1 VSHEHD
7 HPRASLLLSALGLD
21 LEASLGEEPRFLLD
35 ARFLGSLHVE
45 LREEIGA
52 ADAAAA
58 LIQLGF
64 VHGLRDATE
73 LVRDGLAAG
82 PLGAAEGQPA
92 SSRLLLALAPPLSRA
107 GTCGFDVSGSWPDRH
122 EAEAVRAVLG
132 AQTEPVC
139 FVSTGYTSGWAS
151 GIFGAD
157 LLVVESACAA
167 AGAAACRFRAREPVA
182 WRTSGDARAEM
193 LLRALPFETLREMVA
208 RRAATR
214 EPPPSREGLDSG
226 TPVIHVWGP
235 VMVIPFSGVDESLRA
250 IELIGRDPGAR
261 DVRVVVI
268 DLAGAVL
275 DDGFGAVALERI
287 LAAVEGWAAEPIL
300 TGVSPLCGSVI
311 AGLERPPAIVRKDLA
326 DAIAAAFQV
335 AEAMRF
341 VS

>member
-1 VSHEHD
+1 LSHELD
-7 HPRASLLLSALGLD
+7 SPRASLLLAALGLD
-21 LEASLGEEPRFLLD
+21 LEASLAEEPRFLLD

-45 LREEIGA
+45 LREELGA
-52 ADAAAA
+52 DDAAAA
-58 LIQLGF
+58 LLQLGF
-64 VHGLRDATE
+64 VHGLRDASE
-73 LVRDGLAAG
+73 LVRQGLAAG
-82 PLGAAEGQPA
+82 PRGAAEGQPTSA
-92 SSRLLLALAPPLSRA
+92 RLGLALSPPRS
-107 GTCGFDVSGSWPDRH
+107 GPGGCGFDVGGSWPDRH

-132 AQTEPVC
+132 PQPDPTC

-157 LLVVESACAA
+157 LLALETECAA
-167 AGAAACRFRAREPVA
+167 AGAHVCRFRAREPVA
-182 WRTSGDARAEM
+182 WRTAGDARAES
-193 LLRALPFETLREMVA
+193 LLRALPFETLREIVA
-208 RRAATR
+208 RRLAALAPQ
-214 EPPPSREGLDSG
+214 PPAEGLDSG
-226 TPVIHVWGP
+226 APVIHVWGP

-261 DVRVVVI
+261 NVRVVVI

-275 DDGFGAVALERI
+275 DDGFAAVALERI
-287 LAAVEGWAAEPIL
+287 LSAVEGWAAEPIL
-300 TGVSPLCGSVI
+300 TGVSPLCDGVI